1 MLNSSGW
8 EFHHDRSE
16 NICLN
21 AVCLPPKTSTPQF
34 VCPPKLLH
42 YIFCAHQQRIHVPEN
57 EFNKSQ
63 WQTFTFT
70 LFASCIMSNK
80 SCATVLLCCLY
91 LYLSKAFIKFKGF
104 NCLNLLES
112 LKLRLVNFAND
123 ARIVW
128 CQLNRLVRELK

>member
-16 NICLN
+16 NIFLN
-21 AVCLPPKTSTPQF
+21 AVCLPPKLVQNSWFVPQNFYTTSSALINRGFTYLRMNLISYNG
-34 VCPPKLLH
+34 KLSFSRCLRH
-42 YIFCAHQQRIHVPEN
+42 VKEEQCNSVIMFLLPFQGVQQTQRLSL
-57 EFNKSQ
+57 FN
-63 WQTFTFT
+63 
-70 LFASCIMSNK
+70 
-80 SCATVLLCCLY
+80 Y
-91 LYLSKAFIKFKGF
+91 
-104 NCLNLLES
+104 LNLLES